1 MHCCPAS
8 CGSLKSTIALGC
20 LQSHCR
26 AGYSGRNGLH
36 GLTSKP
42 AHLHHAALACS
53 HRRQQRTSSMA
64 AFPLGAPD
72 PAFTA
77 MDRLMQDT
85 QQSLWQQVDRD
96 WGSSPFQDIE
106 RMQQRMDAQFRA
118 MDQQFE
124 RFDREMQQFDRDMDA
139 ALSRSLRDLQQQQP
153 DVRIDRQEQRSPGMY
168 R

>member
-1 MHCCPAS
+1 
-8 CGSLKSTIALGC
+8 
-20 LQSHCR
+20 
-26 AGYSGRNGLH
+26 
-36 GLTSKP
+36 
-42 AHLHHAALACS
+42 
-53 HRRQQRTSSMA
+53 
-64 AFPLGAPD
+64 
-72 PAFTA
+72 

-139 ALSRSLRDLQQQQP
+139 ALSRSLHDLQQQQP